1 MPNHITNG
9 VTISHEDKAK
19 LAELR
24 SKVIRK
30 VDGTETFDFN
40 GVIKM
45 PKELNITSGSSTD
58 LGMACYDQEKF
69 NQYSSYHWFAERY
82 NNAKTPAELKAIL
95 EKSEDE
101 HDKKALIEG
110 KQALENI
117 KKYGHKD
124 WYDWSIAN
132 WGTKWNAYSFQ
143 LVKEDENSLTVQ
155 FDTAW
160 STPEPIWDKLEELGF
175 EVNGVWLDEGGGEDI
190 IGDGGEWSLE
200 RTVEY
205 YG

>member
-24 SKVIRK
+24 SKVIKK

-40 GVIKM
+40 GLIPM
-45 PKELNITSGSSTD
+45 PEELQITSGSSTD

-69 NQYSSYHWFAERY
+69 KQYSSYHWFAERY